1 MKIYKVKGKFR
12 MGRRRTDW
20 QHFTKEVVSE
30 DQDAA
35 VEKVLSL
42 LGSKHR
48 VKRTNIDIRHVEE
61 IDKDQVEDAYIE
73 DILKREN

>member
-1 MKIYKVKGKFR
+1 

-20 QHFTKEVVSE
+20 QHFTKEVISK
-30 DQDAA
+30 DGDAA
-35 VEKVLSL
+35 VEKIFSL

-48 VKRTNIDIRHVEE
+48 VKRTNINIKDVNE

-73 DILKREN
+73 DVLRREN